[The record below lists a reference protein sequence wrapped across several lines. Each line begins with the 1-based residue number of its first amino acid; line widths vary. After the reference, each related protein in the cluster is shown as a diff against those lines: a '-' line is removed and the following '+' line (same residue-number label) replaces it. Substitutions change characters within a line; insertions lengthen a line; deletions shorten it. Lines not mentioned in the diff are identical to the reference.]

1 MKKAAQVLLASISM
15 LLMLPVN
22 AFEELEFQGIPN
34 AKVTDFGEIFEET
47 QRKRMLEAR
56 NYDGNTALHVGAIHN
71 ESPEIVILLLDKGA
85 DIEAR
90 NNNGRTA
97 LMLAA
102 KHNPNVEIA
111 DALVE
116 ENANIEVQDHEGL
129 RALHHAA
136 NSGNI
141 AVVES
146 LVKAG
151 AEIDALD
158 ENSRTP
164 LIHAAIGLCPELDTF
179 EILVNAGADVNAR
192 DNWGYS
198 ALDYMEA
205 RMEAKI
211 GEECL
216 VGSAVSV

>member
-1 MKKAAQVLLASISM
+1 MKMTSQVLAASILM
-15 LLMLPVN
+15 LLILPVN

-34 AKVTDFGEIFEET
+34 SKVTDFGEIFEET

-56 NYDGNTALHVGAIHN
+56 NNEGNTALHVGAKHN
-71 ESPEIVILLLDKGA
+71 ETPEIVILLLNKGA
-85 DIEAR
+85 DIDAR
-90 NNNGRTA
+90 NDHGLTA

-102 KHNPNVEIA
+102 KHNPNVEITN
-111 DALVE
+111 ALVE
-116 ENANIEVQDHEGL
+116 ENADIEVQDNEGL

-136 NSGNI
+136 NSGNS
-141 AVVES
+141 AAAES

-151 AEIDALD
+151 AEIDARD

-164 LIHAAIGLCPELDTF
+164 LIHAAIGFCPELDTF

-192 DNWGYS
+192 DDWGYS
-198 ALDYMEA
+198 ALDYMKA
-205 RMEAKI
+205 RMEANI

-216 VGSAVSV
+216 VGPAVSV